1 MKTEEIK
8 ETKEEKQRMRKIN
21 MKLFPIYKALSW
33 DLLFYYTINFLFLTQ
48 IKNIS
53 ASDVVLTDSF
63 YALFVMILQ
72 IPINIII
79 AFLGKKKSIVIGNFL
94 LVVHMIVIIFSRNIF
109 DLILA
114 NFISAIGFGL
124 KETVA
129 SALLKESI
137 PPSKYKNQIFSKLNS
152 KGSTW
157 YYVLEMIS
165 KIIAGYLFVINGYL
179 PMICSLIILIISAI
193 ISMGF
198 VEPDKKTN
206 TGFKKTVKIDE
217 IKDIKAG
224 FKFILKSERLKALIL
239 SAAFICTLLNILENY
254 EVSLLENIK
263 LSAVVIGYA
272 GAINSLIS
280 AIASKK
286 ENEFNKVFRNK
297 SLTIL
302 ALLLSI
308 SALIAGI
315 CGMATIKENLVG
327 IIIILSVYMIQ
338 GFVNGM
344 YYTIIDRYL
353 MNFTNKEIDTKIVAI
368 YNLIRNSI
376 RMLFGFLASFILG
389 ITTTA
394 NALTIVGT
402 IFTIIFIVVEQY
414 MKPRLGLKPEQ
425 YSKEEKKYDEL
436 KEKEIV

>member
-394 NALTIVGT
+394 NALTIVGI

>member
-79 AFLGKKKSIVIGNFL
+79 AFLGKKKSLVIGNFL
-94 LVVHMIVIIFSRNIF
+94 LVAHMLVIIFSRNIF

-129 SALLKESI
+129 SAILKESI

-157 YYVLEMIS
+157 YYVLEMSS

-179 PMICSLIILIISAI
+179 PMVCSLIVLIIA
-193 ISMGF
+193 
-198 VEPDKKTN
+198 
-206 TGFKKTVKIDE
+206 
-217 IKDIKAG
+217 
-224 FKFILKSERLKALIL
+224 
-239 SAAFICTLLNILENY
+239 C
-254 EVSLLENIK
+254 
-263 LSAVVIGYA
+263 
-272 GAINSLIS
+272 
-280 AIASKK
+280 
-286 ENEFNKVFRNK
+286 
-297 SLTIL
+297 
-302 ALLLSI
+302 
-308 SALIAGI
+308 
-315 CGMATIKENLVG
+315 
-327 IIIILSVYMIQ
+327 
-338 GFVNGM
+338 
-344 YYTIIDRYL
+344 
-353 MNFTNKEIDTKIVAI
+353 
-368 YNLIRNSI
+368 
-376 RMLFGFLASFILG
+376 
-389 ITTTA
+389 
-394 NALTIVGT
+394 
-402 IFTIIFIVVEQY
+402 
-414 MKPRLGLKPEQ
+414 
-425 YSKEEKKYDEL
+425 
-436 KEKEIV
+436 

>member
-79 AFLGKKKSIVIGNFL
+79 AFLGKKKSLVIGNFL
-94 LVVHMIVIIFSRNIF
+94 LVAHMLVIIFSRNIF

-129 SALLKESI
+129 SAVLKESI

-157 YYVLEMIS
+157 YYVLEMSS

-179 PMICSLIILIISAI
+179 PMVCSLIVLIIATV

-198 VEPDKKTN
+198 IEPNKKAKAN
-206 TGFKKTVKIDE
+206 FKKAMEVNEIEDVKS
-217 IKDIKAG
+217 G
-224 FKFILKSERLKALIL
+224 FKFVLKSERLKALIL
-239 SAAFICTLLNILENY
+239 SAAFICTLLAILENY
-254 EVSLLENIK
+254 EVSLLEDIK

-272 GAINSLIS
+272 GAINSLVN

-286 ENEFNKVFRNK
+286 ENEFNKMFKNK

-302 ALLLSI
+302 SLILSI
-308 SALIAGI
+308 SAIITGI
-315 CGMATIKENLVG
+315 CGITEIKENLIG
-327 IIIILSVYMIQ
+327 TIIILGAYMIF
-338 GFVNGM
+338 GFINGM

-353 MNFTNKEIDTKIVAI
+353 MSFANKDIDTQITSV
-368 YNLIRNSI
+368 YNLIRNFV

-389 ITTTA
+389 ITTSA
-394 NALTIVGT
+394 NALIIVGT
-402 IFTIIFIVVEQY
+402 TFTIIYILIYIY
-414 MKPRLGLKPEQ
+414 MKTRLGLKPEQ
-425 YSKEEKKYDEL
+425 YTKEERKYDEF
-436 KEKEIV
+436 KESEKV